1 MFTAI
6 KEWKE
11 REVREK
17 KLPSLLTYIAGE
29 KSCLPVVKVF
39 ISHEDENDK
48 KIISEIFRERKG
60 HSFEIIYVIATQQF
74 KQKPEN
80 TRNRRELEEKTSS
93 KEIEIMQKLHRIIQ
107 RQSEK
112 LMARHSTV
120 IAIGVDRNQNG
131 FPTIVLYCLDKLI
144 IPFGEKK
151 IPEYLED
158 EKVEI
163 RDI

>member
-1 MFTAI
+1 M
-6 KEWKE
+6 
-11 REVREK
+11 
-17 KLPSLLTYIAGE
+17 KLPSLLTYIAGR

-39 ISHEDENDK
+39 MSYEDENDK
-48 KIISEIFRERKG
+48 KIISKICGERKG
-60 HSFEIIYVIATQQF
+60 HNFEIIYVIASHQF
-74 KQKPEN
+74 KQKSEN
-80 TRNRRELEEKTSS
+80 TRNRMELEETASS
-93 KEIEIMQKLHRIIQ
+93 KDIEMMQKLHRIIQ

-131 FPTIVLYCLDKLI
+131 FPIIVLYCLDKLI